1 MNEKQIAKTL
11 ADKLQEMGF
20 IVHRYNS
27 VTTNSIY
34 LKLDFR
40 SMLWN
45 SNCRSQWKKEISL

>member
-1 MNEKQIAKTL
+1 MNEKQIAKTI